1 MQLLVHFLHSWAL
14 ICLNFWA
21 NPLVNNNSKTKTLSH
36 INLVGLIRNKRE
48 KARLVIISIII
59 IIMMINYSTFLQHK
73 LNYKAGVV
81 DMHSQKRLCLLRLP
95 FFLERFPITQILF
108 HFEFS
113 FWKSW
118 TKQCNAQ
125 ESCLTLHPLQM
136 SNEQ

>member
-1 MQLLVHFLHSWAL
+1 MMQLLVHFLHSWAL

-21 NPLVNNNSKTKTLSH
+21 NPLVNNSSKTKTLSH

-95 FFLERFPITQILF
+95 FFSGKISNHTDFV
-108 HFEFS
+108 
-113 FWKSW
+113 
-118 TKQCNAQ
+118 
-125 ESCLTLHPLQM
+125 PL
-136 SNEQ
+136 